1 MQRIKQF
8 CRASRCTFHS
18 HFAAKSLAIWL
29 ASSAT
34 AAATAFVQVIALATA
49 SITGFLPVS
58 YAKLALKGAT
68 RGEGA
73 PTGAA
78 GRCSA
83 QEIGR
88 NSILMR
94 RHLNFARIII
104 LKFTNMQ
111 EREKERERESAMIFE
126 SLLYLLL
133 AGVQVSSYRVFV

>member
-1 MQRIKQF
+1 M
-8 CRASRCTFHS
+8 
-18 HFAAKSLAIWL
+18 
-29 ASSAT
+29 
-34 AAATAFVQVIALATA
+34 
-49 SITGFLPVS
+49 
-58 YAKLALKGAT
+58 
-68 RGEGA
+68 A

-104 LKFTNMQ
+104 LNFTNMQ
-111 EREKERERESAMIFE
+111 ERERRRERESAMIFE